1 MQTIFPPEPVLA
13 ELHGC
18 IGKISD
24 CELVVGGQESQTF
37 RFRTEGQ
44 NCIVRLNRVV
54 EGFEKDAFAFS
65 MFSTAD
71 LPIPKIIRI
80 GQIDGTFYCISQS
93 MPGVSLQELRSDELP
108 PVLAPTARILA
119 FIAESDLKGTSR
131 FGPFNASG
139 VGKYESW
146 HDFLIGISD
155 PCKYDWSV
163 AGGFLDIEIISR
175 ILERL
180 HTLVAYCPEVRGLVH
195 GDFGSTNVL
204 TDGRRITGVIDWS
217 EALIGDPLYDVANIL
232 FLRTWLDCMQ
242 QQARYFECHWHN
254 FQDLSERL
262 LCYQLRIG
270 LGEVHENALA
280 GRKKAAAWAV
290 SRCRELIRQRDN
302 SNLSKCD

>member
-18 IGKISD
+18 IGKIPD

-44 NCIVRLNRVV
+44 NYIVRLNRVV

-65 MFSTAD
+65 RFSTAD

-108 PVLAPTARILA
+108 PVLAPTARILDL
-119 FIAESDLKGTSR
+119 IAESDLKGTSR

-139 VGKYESW
+139 AGKYESW

-155 PCKYDWSV
+155 QCKHDWSV
-163 AGGFLDIEIISR
+163 AGGFLDMEIISR

-217 EALIGDPLYDVANIL
+217 EAL
-232 FLRTWLDCMQ
+232 T
-242 QQARYFECHWHN
+242 
-254 FQDLSERL
+254 
-262 LCYQLRIG
+262 
-270 LGEVHENALA
+270 
-280 GRKKAAAWAV
+280 
-290 SRCRELIRQRDN
+290 
-302 SNLSKCD
+302 